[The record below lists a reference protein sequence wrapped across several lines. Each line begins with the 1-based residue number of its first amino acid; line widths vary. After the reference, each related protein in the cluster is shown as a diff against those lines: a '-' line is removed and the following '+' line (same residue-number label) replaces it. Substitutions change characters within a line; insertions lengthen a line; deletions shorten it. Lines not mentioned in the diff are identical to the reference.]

1 MALKDQTK
9 RVKQLVCRNDVIELI
24 KESEI
29 GKTSL
34 LPHFGHLRSKS
45 PKKGRELPLAL
56 FRYFRVTI
64 ILWEDLH
71 H

>member
-34 LPHFGHLRSKS
+34 LPHFGHLRSKNTE
-45 PKKGRELPLAL
+45 KRA
-56 FRYFRVTI
+56 RVTSRPF
-64 ILWEDLH
+64 
-71 H
+71 